1 MAIALE
7 VNNLIKSYNEKEVLH
22 GISFSVEKGEI
33 FALLGAN
40 GAGKTTTL
48 ECIEGLK
55 KYDNGTILF
64 PGFENKKNI
73 HEFIGIQLQSTALPD
88 NITVLEV
95 YKLFCKGNK
104 VEEDRILLH
113 HFGLDELLKKQ
124 YTSMST
130 GQKRRLHLALALVHN
145 PDIVFLDEPT
155 AGLDVEGQVSLHE
168 EIIRLKQQGKTVV
181 LASHNMA
188 EVEKLC
194 DRIAIIKDGR
204 IGYVGRTEELLTT
217 FTDTTDIA
225 IKLEDNSFNSQEEF
239 KFSKFI
245 KRENDFYVFETTK
258 VSDAILELLLFLQEK
273 EKNVLDIKIHHS
285 TLEEKFMAFLKEEL

>member
-1 MAIALE
+1 MAVALE
-7 VNNLIKSYNEKEVLH
+7 VNNLTKSYNGKEVLH
-22 GISFSVEKGEI
+22 GISFSVQKGEI

-40 GAGKTTTL
+40 GAGKTTSL

-64 PGFENKKNI
+64 PGLENKKNI
-73 HEFIGIQLQSTALPD
+73 HEFIGIQLQSTALPS

-104 VEEDRILLH
+104 VVEDRKLLH
-113 HFGLDELLKKQ
+113 QFGLNALLKKQ

-168 EIIRLKQQGKTVV
+168 EIIRLKQQGKTVI
-181 LASHNMA
+181 LASHDMA

-217 FTDTTDIA
+217 FTDTSNIA
-225 IKLEDNSFNSQEEF
+225 IKLEDNSFKSLEEF
-239 KFSKFI
+239 KFSKYR
-245 KRENDFYVFETTK
+245 KLENDYYVFEATK
-258 VSDAILELLLFLQEK
+258 VSDAILELLQFLQEK